1 VSIRVIRIS
10 DSEAAANFGSLL
22 ERVRAG
28 EEVVIERDA
37 QPLAVLRAAAPEPS
51 PDQSLD
57 RIFASIVR
65 DIPDEDW
72 QQVPADL
79 SQNLDHYLY
88 GTPKTSS

>member
-1 VSIRVIRIS
+1 MSNRVIHIS
-10 DSEAAANFGSLL
+10 DSEAAKNFGSLL
-22 ERVRAG
+22 EHVRAG

-37 QPLAVLRAAAPEPS
+37 QPLAVLRSATPEAS
-51 PDQSLD
+51 PDQSID

-88 GTPKTSS
+88 GAPKTSP